1 MDKLLK
7 PPFNLVNY
15 VKICKD
21 LGIGLR
27 ISGSRSTARQKI
39 LEIEK
44 RRYVLGSIGFALVLG
59 CAGTAIAVDIPLP
72 KRKPGHESAAPAKSP
87 LSFATAIRPSR
98 KPGQEAVTPAND
110 LTGVDVAALAAIR
123 PAAGNPDELRLS
135 PSVFSR
141 EPSLIDRMFSSLGGG
156 SNRRLS
162 DEDAARYA
170 HIFAFQ
176 DVGSF
181 AHANTEIEK
190 LEDLRLMGHV
200 LYQRYTSPDY
210 KTTYKELADW
220 MKRFADHPGAQRI
233 YDLAQKK
240 KTKKDNEKLAAPR
253 IGRGVYGMHDF
264 DVGQLAQPYIR
275 SRSHAPAQRDL
286 IKSVGENIGE
296 APTSALGRLEKKK
309 ELLPVTDYDALQ
321 GDVAASYFYNGKID
335 KAYELAS
342 ASARRSG
349 TDVPLAGWIGGLSAW
364 QLGKYPEAAKLF
376 ELTARSNRTSAWMSA
391 AGAYW
396 TARSYLRARQPQNV
410 NIWLHRAAEF
420 PRTFYGLIAMKAL
433 GMEQAKFNWKTPE
446 LTEKHVKAL
455 MQLPAGR
462 RALALVKAE
471 RNDLAELELR
481 QMNPGDN
488 IVLQEAMIA
497 VANDNGM
504 PALAMRMGSSFRGKN
519 GKLYDSALYP
529 DVPWKPAKGFTVDS
543 ALVYAFIRQESKFDW
558 AASNKSSGAVGLM
571 QLMPLTAKHVA
582 RKHGDNIDGEKLQ
595 DPTLNIDLGQK
606 YLKELLNTEYVDNNL
621 FKLAVAYNAGPG
633 KLARWDQNTRYTG
646 DPLLF
651 IESIPVAE
659 TRIFVERVMTNFW
672 IYRIKHKQNIESLDR
687 VAEGDWP
694 VYVAQDD
701 RRFPVFASA
710 GSFATP

>member
-1 MDKLLK
+1 M
-7 PPFNLVNY
+7 
-15 VKICKD
+15 
-21 LGIGLR
+21 
-27 ISGSRSTARQKI
+27 
-39 LEIEK
+39 
-44 RRYVLGSIGFALVLG
+44 LG

-72 KRKPGHESAAPAKSP
+72 KRKPGQEAAAPAQPK
-87 LSFATAIRPSR
+87 LSFATSIRPPR
-98 KPGQEAVTPAND
+98 KPGQAAND

-123 PAAGNPDELRLS
+123 PAAGNPEELRLS

-162 DEDAARYA
+162 DDDAARYA

-200 LYQRYTSPDY
+200 LYQRYTSPEY
-210 KTTYKELADW
+210 KTTYRELADW
-220 MKRFADHPGAQRI
+220 MKRFADHPGATRI

-240 KTKKDNEKLAAPR
+240 KTKKDTEKLVSPR
-253 IGRGVYGMHDF
+253 ASRGVYAMHDF

-275 SRSHAPAQRDL
+275 SRNHAPAQRDL
-286 IKSVGENIGE
+286 IKAVGENIGE

-309 ELLPVTDYDALQ
+309 ELLPSTDYDALQ
-321 GDVAASYFYNGKID
+321 GDVAASYFYNGKIE

-342 ASARRSG
+342 ASSRRSG

-471 RNDLAELELR
+471 HPDLAELELR

-488 IVLQEAMIA
+488 TVLQEAMIA
-497 VANDNGM
+497 MATDNGM
-504 PALAMRMGSSFRGKN
+504 PALAMRMGSAFRGKN
-519 GKLYDSALYP
+519 GKLYDAALYP
-529 DVPWKPAKGFTVDS
+529 DVPWQPAKGFTVDR
-543 ALVYAFIRQESKFDW
+543 ALVYAFIRQESKFDY

-582 RKHGDNIDGEKLQ
+582 RKHGDDITGEKLQ

-606 YLKELLNTEYVDNNL
+606 YLKELLSTEYVDNNL

-633 KLARWDQNTRYTG
+633 KLARWDQNTRLTS

-672 IYRIKHKQNIESLDR
+672 IYRIKHRQDVESLDR

-694 VYVAQDD
+694 VYVAQDTI
-701 RRFPVFASA
+701 RGPMVASA
-710 GSFATP
+710 AQLTHP

>member
-1 MDKLLK
+1 M
-7 PPFNLVNY
+7 
-15 VKICKD
+15 
-21 LGIGLR
+21 
-27 ISGSRSTARQKI
+27 
-39 LEIEK
+39 
-44 RRYVLGSIGFALVLG
+44 LG

-72 KRKPGHESAAPAKSP
+72 KRKPGQEAAAPATSAKQSS
-87 LSFATAIRPSR
+87 LSFATSIRPPR
-98 KPGQEAVTPAND
+98 KPGQAAAVAND

-123 PAAGNPDELRLS
+123 PAAGNPEELRLS

-141 EPSLIDRMFSSLGGG
+141 EPTLIDRMFSSLGGG

-162 DEDAARYA
+162 EEDAARYA

-176 DVGSF
+176 DVGRF
-181 AHANTEIEK
+181 AHANAEIEK

-200 LYQRYTSPDY
+200 LYQRYTSAEY
-210 KTTYKELADW
+210 KTTYRELADW
-220 MKRFADHPGAQRI
+220 MKRFADHPGASRI

-240 KTKKDNEKLAAPR
+240 KTKKDTDRLVAPR
-253 IGRGVYGMHDF
+253 ASRGVYAMHDF

-286 IKSVGENIGE
+286 IKAVGENIGE

-309 ELLPVTDYDALQ
+309 ELLPSTDYDALQ
-321 GDVAASYFYNGKID
+321 GDVAASYFYNGRIER
-335 KAYELAS
+335 AYELAS

-349 TDVPLAGWIGGLSAW
+349 TDVPLAGWIGGLAAW

-410 NIWLHRAAEF
+410 NLWLHRAAEF

-446 LTEKHVKAL
+446 LTDKHVKAL

-471 RNDLAELELR
+471 RPDLADLELR

-488 IVLQEAMIA
+488 TMLQEAMIA
-497 VANDNGM
+497 MATDNGM
-504 PALAMRMGSSFRGKN
+504 PALAMRMGSAFRGKN
-519 GKLYDSALYP
+519 GKLYDAALYP
-529 DVPWKPAKGFTVDS
+529 DVPWQPAKGFTVDR
-543 ALVYAFIRQESKFDW
+543 ALVYAFIRQESRFDYT
-558 AASNKSSGAVGLM
+558 ATNKSSGAVGLM

-582 RKHGDNIDGEKLQ
+582 RKHGDDIAGEKLQ
-595 DPTLNIDLGQK
+595 DPVLNIDLGQK
-606 YLKELLNTEYVDNNL
+606 YLKELLSTDYVENNL

-633 KLARWDQNTRYTG
+633 KLARWDQNARLTS

-672 IYRIKHKQNIESLDR
+672 IYRIKHRQDVESLDR

-694 VYVAQDD
+694 VYVAQD
-701 RRFPVFASA
+701 RLRGPVVASA
-710 GSFATP
+710 QQLSHP

>member
-7 PPFNLVNY
+7 PPFNLANY
-15 VKICKD
+15 VKICK
-21 LGIGLR
+21 GWRIGLR

-72 KRKPGHESAAPAKSP
+72 Q
-87 LSFATAIRPSR
+87 R
-98 KPGQEAVTPAND
+98 KPGQEAAAPAPDQFSFITAIRPARKPGQTGAAAPALSND
-110 LTGVDVAALAAIR
+110 EVAALAAIR
-123 PAAGNPDELRLS
+123 PAAGNPDALRLS

-141 EPSLIDRMFSSLGGG
+141 EPSLIDRMFKTMG
-156 SNRRLS
+156 SNRLS

-176 DVGSF
+176 DVGSYS
-181 AHANTEIEK
+181 HANEEIAK
-190 LEDLRLMGHV
+190 LDDLRLMGHV
-200 LYQRYTSPDY
+200 LYQRYTSADY
-210 KTTYKELADW
+210 RATYKELADW

-240 KTKKDNEKLAAPR
+240 KTKKDTERLVSPR
-253 IGRGVYGMHDF
+253 SSRGVYAMHDF

-286 IKSVGENIGE
+286 IKSVSENIGE

-309 ELLPVTDYDALQ
+309 ELLPSTDYDALQ
-321 GDVAASYFYNGKID
+321 GDVAASYFYNGKIER
-335 KAYELAS
+335 AYELAS
-342 ASARRSG
+342 ASAKRSG
-349 TDVPLAGWIGGLSAW
+349 KDVPLAGWIGGLSAW

-376 ELTARSNRTSAWMSA
+376 EMTARSDRTSAWMSA

-410 NIWLHRAAEF
+410 NFWLKRAAEF

-446 LTEKHVKAL
+446 LSDKHVKAM

-462 RALALVKAE
+462 RAMALVKSE
-471 RNDLAELELR
+471 RPDLAEQELR

-488 IVLQEAMIA
+488 TVLQEAMIA

-504 PALAMRMGSSFRGKN
+504 PALAMRMGSAFRGKN

-529 DVPWKPAKGFTVDS
+529 DVPWKPAKGFTVDR
-543 ALVYAFIRQESKFDW
+543 ALVYAFIRQESKFDY

-571 QLMPLTAKHVA
+571 QLMPMTAKHVA
-582 RKHGDNIDGEKLQ
+582 RKHGDDIAGEKLQ
-595 DPTLNIDLGQK
+595 DPVLNIDLGQK

-621 FKLAVAYNAGPG
+621 FKLAVA
-633 KLARWDQNTRYTG
+633 
-646 DPLLF
+646 
-651 IESIPVAE
+651 
-659 TRIFVERVMTNFW
+659 
-672 IYRIKHKQNIESLDR
+672 
-687 VAEGDWP
+687 
-694 VYVAQDD
+694 
-701 RRFPVFASA
+701 
-710 GSFATP
+710 

>member
-1 MDKLLK
+1 M
-7 PPFNLVNY
+7 
-15 VKICKD
+15 
-21 LGIGLR
+21 
-27 ISGSRSTARQKI
+27 
-39 LEIEK
+39 
-44 RRYVLGSIGFALVLG
+44 LG

-72 KRKPGHESAAPAKSP
+72 KRKPGQEAAAPARSAKQSN
-87 LSFATAIRPSR
+87 LEFATAIRPSR
-98 KPGQEAVTPAND
+98 KPGQAPAVAND
-110 LTGVDVAALAAIR
+110 LSGVDVAALAAIR
-123 PAAGNPDELRLS
+123 PAAGNPDDLRLS
-135 PSVFSR
+135 PSVFAK
-141 EPSLIDRMFSSLGGG
+141 EPSLINRMFSKIN
-156 SNRRLS
+156 SNRLS
-162 DEDAARYA
+162 EDDAARYA

-176 DVGSF
+176 DVGSYG
-181 AHANTEIEK
+181 HANDEIGK

-200 LYQRYTSPDY
+200 LYQRYTSAGY
-210 KTTYKELADW
+210 KATYKELADW

-240 KTKKDNEKLAAPR
+240 KTKKDTDKLVAAR
-253 IGRGVYGMHDF
+253 ISRGVYAMHDF

-286 IKSVGENIGE
+286 IKAVGENIGE
-296 APTSALGRLEKKK
+296 APTSSFARLEKKK
-309 ELLPVTDYDALQ
+309 ELLPSTDYDALQ
-321 GDVAASYFYNGKID
+321 GDVAASYFYNGKIE

-342 ASARRSG
+342 ASAARSG

-396 TARSYLRARQPQNV
+396 TARSHLRARQPQQV
-410 NIWLHRAAEF
+410 NIWLKRAAEF

-433 GMEQAKFNWKTPE
+433 GMEQAKFNWTTPE
-446 LTEKHVKAL
+446 LSEKHVKAL

-471 RNDLAELELR
+471 RADLAEQELR

-488 IVLQEAMIA
+488 TVLQEAMIA
-497 VANDNGM
+497 LANDNGM
-504 PALAMRMGSSFRGKN
+504 PALAMRMGSAFRGKN

-529 DVPWKPAKGFTVDS
+529 DVPWKPAKGFTVDR
-543 ALVYAFIRQESKFDW
+543 ALVYAFIRQESKFEY

-582 RKHGDNIDGEKLQ
+582 RKHGSDIAGEKLQ
-595 DPTLNIDLGQK
+595 DPVLNIDLGQK

-633 KLARWDQNTRYTG
+633 KLARWDQNTRLTS

-672 IYRIKHKQNIESLDR
+672 IYRIKHRQDVESLDR
-687 VAEGDWP
+687 VAEGAWP
-694 VYVAQDD
+694 VYVAQDKL
-701 RRFPVFASA
+701 RGPMVASA
-710 GSFATP
+710 QQLSHP